1 MRVYLILALQRALY
15 HFFAEAGDR
24 LTDKGGEDMWYC

>member
-24 LTDKGGEDMWYC
+24 LTDKKGGEDV